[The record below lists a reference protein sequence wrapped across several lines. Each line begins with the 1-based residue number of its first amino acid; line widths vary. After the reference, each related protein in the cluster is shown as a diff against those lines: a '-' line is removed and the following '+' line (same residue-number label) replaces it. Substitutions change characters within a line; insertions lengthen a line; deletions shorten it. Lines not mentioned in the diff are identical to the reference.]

1 MKNKIYSILY
11 VVITIVLIALI
22 ILLALN
28 FYNKKRF
35 ETEINKIMNE
45 DINNYKYTDNTAT
58 FFEYKKVEQAIKE
71 YMRDYADNIKKI
83 DTIINDDTIKNILSI
98 SNLEKDGKEFNKSI
112 KLIQEKQKELEDT
125 VNILNTLNT
134 KDKILEYIEKKE
146 VNQKY
151 KEIYEEYM
159 LKEKNIKNNNN
170 NIQTL
175 KQKTEKILNIDLEIL
190 NLLKN
195 NPDSW
200 TISEGKIGFYSND
213 LIDKYNKLKDQLK

>member
-11 VVITIVLIALI
+11 LIVTIVLIALI
-22 ILLALN
+22 TLLALN
-28 FYNKKRF
+28 LYNKKRF
-35 ETEINKIMNE
+35 ETEINNIMNE
-45 DINNYKYTDNTAT
+45 DISSYKYTDSTVT

-71 YMRDYADNIKKI
+71 YMRDYAENIKKI
-83 DTIINDDTIKNILSI
+83 DTIINDDTTKNILSI
-98 SNLEKDGKEFNKSI
+98 SNLEKDGKEFNQSI

-134 KDKILEYIEKKE
+134 KDKILEYIEKKN
-146 VNQKY
+146 VKQKY
-151 KEIYEEYM
+151 IDIYKEYM
-159 LKEKNIKNNNN
+159 LKEENIENNNN

-213 LIDKYNKLKDQLK
+213 LINKYNTLKDQLK

>member
-28 FYNKKRF
+28 LYNKKRF

-159 LKEKNIKNNNN
+159 LKEENIKNNNN

>member
-83 DTIINDDTIKNILSI
+83 DAIINDDTIKNVLSI

-146 VNQKY
+146 VNKKY
-151 KEIYEEYM
+151 IDIYKEYM
-159 LKEKNIKNNNN
+159 LKEENIENNNN
-170 NIQTL
+170 NIQTI

>member
-28 FYNKKRF
+28 LYNKKRF

-151 KEIYEEYM
+151 NEIYEEYM
-159 LKEKNIKNNNN
+159 LKEENIKNNNN